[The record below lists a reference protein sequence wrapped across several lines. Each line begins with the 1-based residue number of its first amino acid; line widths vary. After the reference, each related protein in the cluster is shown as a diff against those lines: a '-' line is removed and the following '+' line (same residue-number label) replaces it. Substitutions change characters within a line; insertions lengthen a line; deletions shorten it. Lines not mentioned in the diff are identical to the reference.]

1 MATRH
6 SIIGLVEILKWME
19 QQGFS
24 RESIL
29 LDTGIDDAR
38 LLNTTETLLPE
49 QELRFYRNLLS
60 LSDNPS
66 ILLEAGFNL
75 KLATYGI
82 WGLALISSPTVRKA
96 IELGIQFVDF
106 TYTYNAIVFFE
117 DDQTAGIRISKKHE
131 LEDLERP
138 MIERD
143 ISAVYVLL
151 QHLIQKDQAID
162 EIFVGWDNDSQPY
175 YESLFNCPVHF
186 GHDATELRFTRECLD
201 LELPQHNALALQL
214 CMDQL
219 EQTRPSLELG
229 SQSARGSK
237 AAELE
242 AATDNAQSIG
252 TKSTTK
258 SGTESGTERKT
269 KDSTD
274 SVRRYL
280 SSTPLYRASMEGCAQ
295 TINMST
301 RNLRRKLEQECASY
315 QSILDEFRYALSE
328 KYLNDTDMTLTD
340 IAERLGYSDAANFS
354 HAYKRWS
361 GSAPRSSTR

>member
-19 QQGFS
+19 QQGFA

-38 LLNTTETLLPE
+38 LANTTETLLPQ
-49 QELRFYRNLLS
+49 QELQFYRNLLS
-60 LSDNPS
+60 VSDNPN
-66 ILLEAGFNL
+66 ILLEAGFKL

-106 TYTYNAIVFFE
+106 TYTYNTIIFFE
-117 DDQTAGIRISKKHE
+117 EGETAGIRISKAQA
-131 LEDLERP
+131 LGDLERP

-151 QHLIQKDQAID
+151 QHLIQQDQHVD
-162 EIFVGWDNDSQPY
+162 EIFVGWDNDHQCH
-175 YESLFNCPVHF
+175 YESFFDCPVHF

-219 EQTRPSLELG
+219 EQTRPSLEVG
-229 SQSARGSK
+229 RQKTKDFNAVDC
-237 AAELE
+237 E
-242 AATDNAQSIG
+242 AA
-252 TKSTTK
+252 TK
-258 SGTESGTERKT
+258 SGTENGTE
-269 KDSTD
+269 DSTD

-280 SSTPLYRASMEGCAQ
+280 SSTPLYRTSMESCAQ
-295 TINMST
+295 TMNMST

-315 QSILDEFRYALSE
+315 QSILDEFRYALSD
-328 KYLNDTDMTLTD
+328 KYLNDTDMTLND

-361 GSAPRSSTR
+361 GSAPRSSHH

>member
-29 LDTGIDDAR
+29 LGTGIDDAR
-38 LLNTTETLLPE
+38 LENTNETLSPE
-49 QELRFYRNLLS
+49 QELRFYSNLLRI
-60 LSDNPS
+60 SDNPNV
-66 ILLEAGFNL
+66 LLEAGFKL

-106 TYTYNAIVFFE
+106 TYTYNTIIFFE
-117 DDQTAGIRISKKHE
+117 EDDTAGIRITKAQE
-131 LEDLERP
+131 LNELERP

-151 QHLIQKDQAID
+151 QHLIQQDQPVE
-162 EIFVGWDNDSQPY
+162 EICLSWPSDRQQDPDHHSNSANSSSNSNSNQEY
-175 YESLFNCPVHF
+175 YQALFGCPVRF
-186 GHDATELRFTRECLD
+186 DECATELRFSKDCLD

-214 CMDQL
+214 CMNQL
-219 EQTRPSLELG
+219 EQTRSSLDTEGHSTDDSEG
-229 SQSARGSK
+229 SDLNSSK
-237 AAELE
+237 
-242 AATDNAQSIG
+242 
-252 TKSTTK
+252 KST
-258 SGTESGTERKT
+258 SE
-269 KDSTD
+269 
-274 SVRRYL
+274 SVRYYL
-280 SSTPLYRASMEGCAQ
+280 SSTPLYRASMESCAQ
-295 TINMST
+295 AMNMSS
-301 RNLRRKLEQECASY
+301 RNLRRKLEKECTSY
-315 QSILDEFRYALSE
+315 QSILDEFRYALSD
-328 KYLNDTDMTLTD
+328 KYLSDTDMTLND

-361 GSAPRSSTR
+361 GFAPRCSHH